1 MKPSENKQSILMG
14 GSNKC
19 SRISNL
25 NPCPTKYNKVKAF
38 VICMEVEIE
47 LITSETDETK
57 VKEKV
62 TELTRK
68 AEELGFTVKEVEIE
82 NE

>member
-1 MKPSENKQSILMG
+1 
-14 GSNKC
+14 
-19 SRISNL
+19 
-25 NPCPTKYNKVKAF
+25 
-38 VICMEVEIE
+38 MEVELE
-47 LITSETDETK
+47 LITSETDEVK

-62 TELTRK
+62 GELTSK

>member
-1 MKPSENKQSILMG
+1 
-14 GSNKC
+14 
-19 SRISNL
+19 
-25 NPCPTKYNKVKAF
+25 
-38 VICMEVEIE
+38 MEVEIE
-47 LITSETDETK
+47 LITSETDEMK

-62 TELTRK
+62 NEVTRK

>member
-1 MKPSENKQSILMG
+1 
-14 GSNKC
+14 
-19 SRISNL
+19 
-25 NPCPTKYNKVKAF
+25 
-38 VICMEVEIE
+38 MEVEIE

-62 TELTRK
+62 NEVTKK

-82 NE
+82 KE